1 MAALTERNLARETD
15 SFKKRLLGPA
25 KARPKD
31 SVPSLAYNLSSN
43 RNVTL
48 KATMSSTRLETTR
61 KDNASVLSNTSRDV
75 PTQAIISTKRPS
87 QVCLKEKRLLDN
99 QTHSSSQ
106 RSFLTERQGIENQ
119 SKLQDKT
126 LKTFVKQKVIIPRPQ
141 HSRKLSPLVSPEKEV
156 WEHVILSRNEIAA
169 APNAVEKGSVDYLKA
184 CAQKFMTAKRIIKA
198 FERPGSTARKE
209 TDESM
214 IGNMEESG
222 VKNPLQQNFHD
233 ILQAI
238 QMIMQNKKNKPE
250 VEKYLE
256 IIVEA
261 ALKTRHNELYVSAL
275 KTQAKILFIYNNI
288 YKAIGVFKNVK
299 NQADM
304 NNSFTIKLKA
314 YKYLGLCFMKIKN
327 YQKAI
332 FYNIKMLQAAW
343 LCNSKRYELSAY
355 DQIGIAYYYLGNLEK
370 ANYYHERM
378 VSGALEPAD
387 SKLRQLGVTK
397 LLNKMAET
405 RQALKRNTGI
415 KVSRIGDDEEGFV
428 SEDEFDLPTPKHGQ
442 HSINNEFSSGYNPG
456 RGTSPPKKRKAL
468 LILSKMVNGSK
479 MQSRPAKT
487 ERVRT
492 TVSTER
498 SKDMDSFTIHRP
510 KKDIFNG
517 SVNSQIL
524 LSHLSPN
531 RMLNNFHPKDTQNLM
546 NSYLSKGSEND
557 ESLTALDIKSSEEI
571 RKKLEKLKDKTL
583 MGLKRI
589 IEIEETNKNRMKALR
604 ERSGTKEMK

>member
-1 MAALTERNLARETD
+1 MAAISERSLARETD
-15 SFKKRLLGPA
+15 TFKKRLLGPA

-43 RNVTL
+43 RNISL
-48 KATMSSTRLETTR
+48 KATMSSTRLETMR
-61 KDNASVLSNTSRDV
+61 KDNASVLSNSSREP

-87 QVCLKEKRLLDN
+87 QVSLKEKKLLDN
-99 QTHSSSQ
+99 QPQSTSQ
-106 RSFLTERQGIENQ
+106 RSLLTERQGIENQ
-119 SKLQDKT
+119 SKLQEKA
-126 LKTFVKQKVIIPRPQ
+126 LKTFVKQKVMIPKPQ
-141 HSRKLSPLVSPEKEV
+141 HTRKLSPLVSPEKEV
-156 WEHVILSRNEIAA
+156 WEHVVLSRNEIN
-169 APNAVEKGSVDYLKA
+169 APNAVEKGSKDYLKA

-198 FERPGSTARKE
+198 FERSGSTVRKE
-209 TDESM
+209 GDESL
-214 IGNMEESG
+214 IGTGEEAG
-222 VKNPLQQNFHD
+222 VINPLQQNFYE

-238 QMIMQNKKNKPE
+238 QMTMQNRKNKPE
-250 VEKYLE
+250 IEKNLE

-261 ALKTRHNELYVSAL
+261 ALKTRNNEYYVSAL
-275 KTQAKILFIYNNI
+275 KAQAKILFIYNNI
-288 YKAIGVFKNVK
+288 YQAIGVFKSIK

-304 NNSFTIKLKA
+304 NNSFTTKLKA

-327 YQKAI
+327 YNKAI
-332 FYNIKMLQAAW
+332 FYNIKLLQAAW

-378 VSGALEPAD
+378 VSGALEPSD

-405 RQALKRNTGI
+405 RHSLRKNI
-415 KVSRIGDDEEGFV
+415 KISKIEEDEEGFL
-428 SEDEFDLPTPKHGQ
+428 SEDEFDLPSPQHGQ
-442 HSINNEFSSGYNPG
+442 HSVTTEFNSGYNPT
-456 RGTSPPKKRKAL
+456 RATSPPKKRKAL
-468 LILSKMVNGSK
+468 LILSKMVNGSR
-479 MQSRPAKT
+479 MQSRPIKS

-492 TVSTER
+492 TMSTER
-498 SKDMDSFTIHRP
+498 SKEMDSFTIHRP

-531 RMLNNFHPKDTQNLM
+531 RMLNNFYPKDTQNTI

-557 ESLTALDIKSSEEI
+557 ESLTALDTKCSEAI
-571 RKKLEKLKDKTL
+571 RKKLEKFKDRTL
-583 MGLKRI
+583 SALKRI
-589 IEIEETNKNRMKALR
+589 IEIEEANKSRLKSLR
-604 ERSGTKEMK
+604 ERCGTKEIK